1 VRVLHPDPWDF
12 SSHIFWSTAVA
23 PRTAA
28 LFWIFV
34 YSAVKP
40 DQKKGRKKRRIFY
53 AGVERALKLICF
65 QVGQQKSRI
74 ARLFK
79 WCPEEDSNLHGFT
92 R

>member
-34 YSAVKP
+34 SSAVKP
-40 DQKKGRKKRRIFY
+40 DQKKGAQKKKNFLC
-53 AGVERALKLICF
+53 G
-65 QVGQQKSRI
+65 SREGI
-74 ARLFK
+74 KADLFSGRTTK
-79 WCPEEDSNLHGFT
+79 KPHCAAF
-92 R
+92 